1 MPPVSDPVT
10 NLSPEVLAALAN
22 TPAIP
27 PPDNVESNFVDPYR
41 KIVLSGVSYRVNSIK
56 TTWGSQKSDIVS
68 KGTGTYPEPD
78 ALKSTDEKY
87 AQYFSLNDM
96 TTTTST
102 ITNVMGNSDGTLSG
116 NHDATH
122 ILSNRTFEVE
132 RG

>member
-41 KIVLSGVSYRVNSIK
+41 KIDLPGVSYRVNSIK

-78 ALKSTDEKY
+78 ALKSTDKKY

-96 TTTTST
+96 T
-102 ITNVMGNSDGTLSG
+102 MKQAL
-116 NHDATH
+116 
-122 ILSNRTFEVE
+122 
-132 RG
+132 